1 MVSMNA
7 VDAFNAGVPMA
18 NIVNND
24 EDMIKSLLHRMAS
37 CPGMCRCFNNLS
49 TGTELTVCCILFFSV
64 SRVMAVFGGCC
75 VCCVCWARHHDE
87 KDEVLQQIQTFV
99 SRHVPG
105 RRQTLAVFK
114 RARRPKKERFSSK
127 GHAAH
132 VFDGDGSFCGTH
144 WVSGGC
150 LFLFVRLF
158 YLFVC
163 LLSLVM
169 LMCLYLICVC
179 LWCCCLML
187 VFYNTRLM
195 ATVLLNPIDRKQR
208 MPAPVV
214 WSPAAAQ

>member
-1 MVSMNA
+1 MVSMNV

-37 CPGMCRCFNNLS
+37 CPGMCRCCSNLS
-49 TGTELTVCCILFFSV
+49 TGTQLTVCCILFFCV
-64 SRVMAVFGGCC
+64 ACDGGCWCCVCC

-114 RARRPKKERFSSK
+114 CARRPQKECFSSK

-144 WVSGGC
+144 WVSGGVC
-150 LFLFVRLF
+150 LFVLFVWLVVCF
-158 YLFVC
+158 VGCLFVCLFVCC
-163 LLSLVM
+163 LLSLV
-169 LMCLYLICVC
+169 
-179 LWCCCLML
+179 
-187 VFYNTRLM
+187 
-195 ATVLLNPIDRKQR
+195 
-208 MPAPVV
+208 
-214 WSPAAAQ
+214 